1 MTQDETSSEVFL
13 GPTGSETEEFYCY
26 QRTNPG
32 LEKTE
37 YLEWFQNKFRKEIE
51 LRRRRSD
58 QPSDIEFM
66 VIKKRSKYR
75 ERIGEESAELCR
87 YSEEHPTKTYREL
100 AEWFQE
106 RFGKEIDIT
115 AISRALK
122 RGREAIESGTPQPDT
137 TPPPSAKRGRRS
149 LNSAGPSLGE
159 QQGMSTFT
167 VDMPGN
173 HSNPI
178 SRQPTPNCTPGQ
190 TPKIGSENLSSPDE
204 NSGQI
209 HHFRPNKNGPPP
221 PPPPTL
227 APHTET
233 SHSQPSLPK
242 LSFQPPYPG
251 PPPPSDHHAF
261 DQSNTWPSVNGGQSK
276 NSFGSP
282 RIDVRAS
289 PRTQKPT
296 SSNTHKES
304 KRALRSKAASRP
316 QSPKQKQHV
325 QPHSAQ
331 LSPQQQLQTPQ
342 TRQQKQHSPAP
353 LPVISPAPLQPR
365 QNYISLPNTPSA
377 SSTVSQ
383 IAPRQYPSH
392 QDLTSQLQSRLNTAV
407 EKHSRSIDEIRACHT
422 EIATIMN
429 ERSDVDQRIH
439 EEHANMLVERDRL
452 RDDLQRMRTW
462 GEDIQRGNLELQG
475 FERGYRD
482 YKERLIRADEYN
494 SYLQNSVISKLEAN
508 VRERDAE
515 LEKVRKVLDV
525 NGLDV
530 TGHRK
535 TSFGAGNRKS
545 KTELDD
551 WVQDRFATESK
562 HEGKLR
568 ELVDGVES
576 AGWKDLP
583 GKLQMLKMYLQD
595 MHQERESKQS
605 DWKRFISLVYPVN
618 CDDEAGEDADDEGD
632 GNHITI
638 KEDVKTP
645 VSMKENTDDMNVNI
659 NNANEDALPSEQILS
674 VTATVGDDVGKVA
687 ADEMDVDG

>member
-1 MTQDETSSEVFL
+1 
-13 GPTGSETEEFYCY
+13 
-26 QRTNPG
+26 
-32 LEKTE
+32 
-37 YLEWFQNKFRKEIE
+37 
-51 LRRRRSD
+51 
-58 QPSDIEFM
+58 
-66 VIKKRSKYR
+66 
-75 ERIGEESAELCR
+75 
-87 YSEEHPTKTYREL
+87 
-100 AEWFQE
+100 
-106 RFGKEIDIT
+106 
-115 AISRALK
+115 
-122 RGREAIESGTPQPDT
+122 
-137 TPPPSAKRGRRS
+137 
-149 LNSAGPSLGE
+149 
-159 QQGMSTFT
+159 
-167 VDMPGN
+167 
-173 HSNPI
+173 
-178 SRQPTPNCTPGQ
+178 
-190 TPKIGSENLSSPDE
+190 
-204 NSGQI
+204 
-209 HHFRPNKNGPPP
+209 
-221 PPPPTL
+221 
-227 APHTET
+227 
-233 SHSQPSLPK
+233 
-242 LSFQPPYPG
+242 
-251 PPPPSDHHAF
+251 
-261 DQSNTWPSVNGGQSK
+261 
-276 NSFGSP
+276 
-282 RIDVRAS
+282 
-289 PRTQKPT
+289 
-296 SSNTHKES
+296 
-304 KRALRSKAASRP
+304 
-316 QSPKQKQHV
+316 
-325 QPHSAQ
+325 
-331 LSPQQQLQTPQ
+331 
-342 TRQQKQHSPAP
+342 
-353 LPVISPAPLQPR
+353 
-365 QNYISLPNTPSA
+365 
-377 SSTVSQ
+377 
-383 IAPRQYPSH
+383 
-392 QDLTSQLQSRLNTAV
+392 
-407 EKHSRSIDEIRACHT
+407 
-422 EIATIMN
+422 MN